1 MADNDQ
7 LLYKIG
13 NLIDQKLE
21 PIKKDMATKQDIQRV
36 EYDLRDVKQTQ
47 SEHGTILAEHSTILE
62 AVAAGQKELQE
73 TVATKADV
81 LTVGV
86 KVDKLRKRIEG
97 IEEHTGRSTH
107 KN

>member
-1 MADNDQ
+1 MTDNDQ
-7 LLYKIG
+7 LLQQLNKRFDVIEK
-13 NLIDQKLE
+13 N
-21 PIKKDMATKQDIQRV
+21 MATKADIQRV
-36 EYDLRDVKQTQ
+36 EQEQ
-47 SEHGTILAEHSTILE
+47 AEQKTILE

-86 KVDKLRKRIEG
+86 KVDKLRKRVEG
-97 IEEHTGRSTH
+97 IEEDTGSTTRH